1 MKTISIVSNAALLGS
16 LLAATSAF
24 AQTPQAAEQ
33 GTGAAVP
40 GSDIVVTARRREET
54 LIGAPVAV
62 SVVGAADLQRRAI
75 VGMDNLVQS
84 VPQLLISEVGA
95 NPQGGIVLIRGIGV
109 GEANPFADQAVSF
122 NVDGLQ
128 VSRANI
134 RRVAE
139 VDMAQ
144 VEVLKGPQAL
154 YFGKNSPAGIIVI
167 RTNDPGDRF
176 EAGINASY
184 EFVGDEG
191 RLDGF
196 VSTPITDSL
205 GVRLA
210 LFGSHMQGYFRNSYP
225 QNNIYA
231 PDRIRLPHN
240 KDWGGRLTLKFDNG
254 GPFDAKLKIS
264 RSSVRTE
271 GGEAAVQTIACP
283 LGFSQLAPALDNCR
297 VDKYVFRPDSGP
309 NFSAFDPVITDRP
322 YADQDQTLVSLEM
335 NYALT
340 DQLTLTS
347 ATGYYGI
354 RASHSSSFVLADPDH
369 AARITGGYQKLNTDE
384 YSQELRLASDF
395 EGAFNFMIGAYYQ
408 DTKLYHVG
416 STMYN
421 GAAPLVLGQHETHI
435 QNGKAWS
442 VFGQLSVEIVPTLEL
457 SGGGRYSDEKK
468 RIDNFGPAGDFIP
481 TIRPHRKWHD
491 FSPEATL
498 TWRPTDRFT
507 LYGGYKHGF
516 LSGGFN
522 AGTGNPRNDR
532 SYDQQ
537 KIEGVEVGV
546 KALALDN
553 RLRTGL
559 VLYNYIST
567 GLQVTATIPRE
578 NGTGS
583 DQVVVNAGKARIR
596 GAEFE
601 ATFAASE
608 VLTLRT
614 GLAYN
619 HARYKQFSGPCYPG
633 QSIAM
638 GCDQQQLVAG
648 GPFTA
653 QNLSGQRL
661 FRAPDWSLQGG
672 FTASMPFDADRR
684 LSLSSDLSY
693 SSGYYGQATNKPDS
707 WQKGYALLDANL
719 TYFDD
724 ARGFSIGVVGR
735 NLTNKYYYFRSL
747 DQVFTGSGTGT
758 ATTTPSDTM
767 ALINRGR
774 QVMLRVGYRLGGR

>member
-1 MKTISIVSNAALLGS
+1 MTSALTSISAAMSATMLMTGLS
-16 LLAATSAF
+16 VAVPALAQEPVAATMAGD
-24 AQTPQAAEQ
+24 A
-33 GTGAAVP
+33 
-40 GSDIVVTARRREET
+40 IVVTARRREET

-62 SVVGAADLQRRAI
+62 SVVGGAELERRAI
-75 VGMDNLVQS
+75 HSMDNLVQS
-84 VPQLLISEVGA
+84 VPQLVISEVGA

-144 VEVLKGPQAL
+144 IEVLKGPQAL

-167 RTNDPGDRF
+167 RTNDPGDHF
-176 EAGINASY
+176 EAGVNASY

-196 VSTPITDSL
+196 ISSPITDSL

-210 LFGSHMQGYFRNSYP
+210 LFGSHMKGYFRNVYP
-225 QNNIYA
+225 QDNIFA

-254 GPFDAKLKIS
+254 GPFDARLKVS

-271 GGEAAVQTIACP
+271 GGEAAIQAIHCARGYS
-283 LGFSQLAPALDNCR
+283 LLAPGLDDCR
-297 VDKYVFRPDSGP
+297 VNKYMIRPDSGP
-309 NFSAFDPVITDRP
+309 NFTPIEPLVTDRP

-335 NYALT
+335 NYALS
-340 DQLTLTS
+340 DALTLTS

-354 RASHSSSFVLADPDH
+354 RADHSSSFVLADPAH
-369 AARITGGYQKLNTDE
+369 ANVITGGYQGLDTDE
-384 YSQELRLASDF
+384 FSQELRLASDF
-395 EGAFNFMIGAYYQ
+395 SGPFNFMIGGYYQ
-408 DTKLYHVG
+408 DTKLDHLS
-416 STMYN
+416 STLYN
-421 GAAPLVLGQHETHI
+421 ALAPAVIGQHETHV

-442 VFGQLSVEIVPTLEL
+442 LFAQLSYKITRTLEL

-468 RIDNFGPAGDFIP
+468 TIDNYGPDGALIP
-481 TIRPHRKWHD
+481 TIVPERSWD
-491 FSPEATL
+491 NFSPEATL
-498 TWRPTDRFT
+498 TWRPTDEFT
-507 LYGGYKHGF
+507 LYGGYKQGF

-537 KIEGVEVGV
+537 KIRGFEVGV

-559 VLYNYIST
+559 VVYNYIST

-601 ATFAASE
+601 ATFAANEQLS
-608 VLTLRT
+608 LRT
-614 GLAYN
+614 GIAYN
-619 HARYKQFSGPCYPG
+619 QARYRNFTGPCYPG

-638 GCDQQQLVAG
+638 GCDQQQVVAG

-653 QNLSGQRL
+653 QDLSGERL
-661 FRAPDWSLQGG
+661 FRAPDWSVQGG
-672 FTASMPFDADRR
+672 FTATLPVGEAQKFA
-684 LSLSSDLSY
+684 LSSDISY
-693 SSGYYGQATNKPDS
+693 SSGYYGQATNKPES
-707 WQKGYALLDANL
+707 WQRGYPMIDANL

-724 ARGFSIGVVGR
+724 ARGISLGIVGR
-735 NLTNKYYYFRSL
+735 NLTNEYVYFRSL

-758 ATTTPSDTM
+758 NIVTPSDTL

-774 QVMLRVGYRLGGR
+774 QIMLRFGYKFGQ

>member
-1 MKTISIVSNAALLGS
+1 MKTASILSTTAIAAALLMPLSVRAQETQS
-16 LLAATSAF
+16 LDNA
-24 AQTPQAAEQ
+24 
-33 GTGAAVP
+33 GA
-40 GSDIVVTARRREET
+40 GNDIVITARRREET
-54 LIGAPVAV
+54 LISAPVAV
-62 SVVGAADLQRRAI
+62 SVVGSGELQRRAI
-75 VGMDNLVQS
+75 IGVDNLVQS
-84 VPQLLISEVGA
+84 VPQLVISEVGA

-144 VEVLKGPQAL
+144 IEVLKGPQAL

-167 RTNDPGDRF
+167 HTNDPGDRF
-176 EAGINASY
+176 EAGANASY
-184 EFVGDEG
+184 ELVGDEG

-210 LFGSHMQGYFRNSYP
+210 LFGSHMAGYFRNVYP
-225 QNNIYA
+225 QDNPYA
-231 PDRIRLPHN
+231 PDRVRLPHN
-240 KDWGGRLTLKFDNG
+240 KDWGGRLTLKFENG
-254 GPFDAKLKIS
+254 GPFDAKLKVS

-271 GGEAAVQTIACP
+271 GGEAAVQAIACP
-283 LGFSQLAPALDNCR
+283 LGYNQLAPGIDDCKIDNKL
-297 VDKYVFRPDSGP
+297 VRPDSGP

-335 NYALT
+335 NYKLGE
-340 DQLTLTS
+340 QLTLTS

-354 RASHSSSFVLADPDH
+354 RASHSSSFVGADPAH
-369 AARITGGYQKLNTDE
+369 ASVITGGYQKLNTDE
-384 YSQELRLASDF
+384 YSQELRLASGF
-395 EGAFNFMIGAYYQ
+395 AGAFNFMVGGYYQ

-416 STMYN
+416 STMFN
-421 GAAPLVLGQHETHI
+421 AAAPRILGQHETHI

-442 VFGQLSVEIVPTLEL
+442 VFGQLSVKILPTLEL

-468 RIDNFGPAGDFIP
+468 HIDNYDPVGALIP
-481 TIRPHRKWHD
+481 TVRPERKWND

-498 TWRPTDRFT
+498 TWRPTDKFT
-507 LYGGYKHGF
+507 LYGGYKRGF

-537 KIEGVEVGV
+537 KIRGFEVGA
-546 KALALDN
+546 KALTLDN
-553 RLRTGL
+553 RLRTGI
-559 VLYNYIST
+559 VLYDYTST

-601 ATFAASE
+601 ATLAATDQLS
-608 VLTLRT
+608 LRT

-619 HARYKQFSGPCYPG
+619 HARYKEFSGPCYPG
-633 QSIAM
+633 QSIAQ
-638 GCDQQQLVAG
+638 GCAQQRLVAG
-648 GPFTA
+648 GAFTA
-653 QNLSGQRL
+653 QNLSGHRL

-672 FTASMPFDADRR
+672 FTASLPFGDDRR
-684 LSLSSDLSY
+684 LSASADISY

-707 WQKGYALLDANL
+707 WQSGYALVDSNI

-724 ARGFSIGVVGR
+724 ARGYSIGVVGR
-735 NLTNKYYYFRSL
+735 NLTNKYYFFRSL

-758 ATTTPSDTM
+758 ATTTPSDTL
-767 ALINRGR
+767 ALVNRGR
-774 QVMLRVGYRLGGR
+774 QIMLRFSYKLGGR